1 MKWKFYPTC
10 FVIGTPNWIWTIGYD
25 KYNPCWFGIYTEN
38 SVIAMTIP
46 FVDFMWFKGM
56 EV

>member
-25 KYNPCWFGIYTEN
+25 KYNDWFGINLEN
-38 SVIAMTIP
+38 SVITVTVP
-46 FVDFMWFKGM
+46 FVDFMWFKEM